1 MTFGLQA
8 RLLFPIGAFALLL
21 GAYTV
26 AFGESARLAPEL
38 LIGLLVLLLVVMAT
52 NVEWFVARPLRNLL
66 RAAHD
71 LAQNHLPGSPVDA
84 PSGQM
89 RELAG
94 GLNRLRDR
102 MQQYEANLAQERSR
116 RQALEQSVR
125 ELEDRYALTVE
136 RANDGIWE
144 WNIKSGAVDFSIRW
158 KAMLGLSDAQMSSIE
173 DWQDRLH
180 PDERTAV
187 LQRFENHI
195 KGLTTHIDEEYR
207 LRQGD
212 GQYRWVHSRGTAIRH
227 ATGTAYRVIVMDNDV
242 HARKE
247 IEHALIQAAEGLSA
261 VSGVDFFQSLMR
273 SLSSILNTRDNL
285 VCYCVGDPP
294 VRAHTLAYYSNGKFT
309 ENFEYDLAGTSCG
322 AVIDRGDIVY
332 CPTGV
337 CDIWPLEKEYDRDSY
352 IGVPMFDSSGK
363 IIGHFACMDGK
374 AMRQDLPHLALFK
387 IFSVRAAAELER
399 TMLRQ
404 KIEAPPAVA

>member
-1 MTFGLQA
+1 
-8 RLLFPIGAFALLL
+8 
-21 GAYTV
+21 
-26 AFGESARLAPEL
+26 
-38 LIGLLVLLLVVMAT
+38 MAT

-66 RAAHD
+66 QTAHD

-89 RELAG
+89 RELAA

-102 MQQYEANLAQERSR
+102 MQEYEANLAQERSR

-144 WNIKSGAVDFSIRW
+144 WNVKSGAVDFSIRW
-158 KAMLGLSDAQMSSIE
+158 KAMLGLSDARISSIA

-187 LQRFENHI
+187 LQRFENHVN
-195 KGLTTHIDEEYR
+195 GLTPHIDEEYR

-227 ATGTAYRVIVMDNDV
+227 ATGKAHRVIVMDNDV

-247 IEHALIQAAEGLSA
+247 IENALIQAAEGLSA
-261 VSGVDFFQSLMR
+261 VSGWI
-273 SLSSILNTRDNL
+273 SSN
-285 VCYCVGDPP
+285 P
-294 VRAHTLAYYSNGKFT
+294 
-309 ENFEYDLAGTSCG
+309 
-322 AVIDRGDIVY
+322 
-332 CPTGV
+332 
-337 CDIWPLEKEYDRDSY
+337 
-352 IGVPMFDSSGK
+352 
-363 IIGHFACMDGK
+363 
-374 AMRQDLPHLALFK
+374 
-387 IFSVRAAAELER
+387 
-399 TMLRQ
+399 
-404 KIEAPPAVA
+404 

>member
-1 MTFGLQA
+1 MQA
-8 RLLFPIGAFALLL
+8 RLLLPIGALALAA
-21 GAYTV
+21 GAYPLV
-26 AFGESARLAPEL
+26 VGEGARLAPHW
-38 LIGLLVLLLVVMAT
+38 LIGLPVLLLAVTAA
-52 NVEWFVARPLRNLL
+52 NVERFVSRPLRDLV
-66 RAAHD
+66 RVARD
-71 LAQNHLPGSPVDA
+71 LAPNPVPGSADNAA
-84 PSGQM
+84 PGRM
-89 RELAG
+89 RDLAAA
-94 GLNRLRDR
+94 LDRLRDR
-102 MQQYEANLAQERSR
+102 MQEYEAEIARERSR

-144 WNIKSGAVDFSIRW
+144 WDVKSGAVDFSLRW
-158 KAMLGLSDAQMSSIE
+158 KAMLGLSDVPMSNVH
-173 DWQDRLH
+173 DWQARLH
-180 PDERTAV
+180 PDERAAV
-187 LQRFENHI
+187 LQRFDNHVS
-195 KGLTTHIDEEYR
+195 GLTPHIDEEYR

-227 ATGTAYRVIVMDNDV
+227 ATGRAHRVIVMDNDV

-247 IEHALIQAAEGLSA
+247 IENALIQAAEGLSA
-261 VSGVDFFQSLMR
+261 VSGVDFFQSLIR
-273 SLSSILNTRDNL
+273 SLASILDTRDNL

-294 VRAHTLAYYSNGKFT
+294 VRARTLAYYSNGRFT

-322 AVIDRGDIVY
+322 AVIDRGEIVY

-337 CDIWPLEKEYDRDSY
+337 CDIWPLEKEFDRDSY

-374 AMRQDLPHLALFK
+374 AMRQDLPHLALFR

-399 TMLRQ
+399 MMLRQ
-404 KIEAPPAVA
+404 QIEAPPSVS